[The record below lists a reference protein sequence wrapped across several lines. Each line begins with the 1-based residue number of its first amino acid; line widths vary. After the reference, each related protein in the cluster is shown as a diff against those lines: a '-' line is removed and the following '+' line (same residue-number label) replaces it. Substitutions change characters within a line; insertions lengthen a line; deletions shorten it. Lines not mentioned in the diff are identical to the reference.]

1 MRVLIKPLS
10 KLNITMLSESQVNT
24 IMKDIFLIKRAR
36 KLMQQSRPLPIDT
49 VMQLNILERQLR
61 VRVHN
66 VLLDLVRSKQ
76 IKRTKFEGQF
86 LLC

>member
-10 KLNITMLSESQVNT
+10 KLSITMLSESQVNT

-61 VRVHN
+61 VP
-66 VLLDLVRSKQ
+66 SKEFDKFFTIA
-76 IKRTKFEGQF
+76 IKDMNSANSW
-86 LLC
+86 

>member
-36 KLMQQSRPLPIDT
+36 KLMQQTRPLPIDT

-61 VRVHN
+61 VP
-66 VLLDLVRSKQ
+66 SKEFDEFFEVA
-76 IKRTKFEGQF
+76 IKDMNIASMWK
-86 LLC
+86 

>member
-36 KLMQQSRPLPIDT
+36 KLMQQTRPLPIDT
-49 VMQLNILERQLR
+49 VMQLNILERQLKTP
-61 VRVHN
+61 
-66 VLLDLVRSKQ
+66 SKEFDEFFIIA
-76 IKRTKFEGQF
+76 IKDMNSANSW
-86 LLC
+86 

>member
-10 KLNITMLSESQVNT
+10 KLNITMFSESQVNT

-49 VMQLNILERQLR
+49 VMQLNILERQLKTP
-61 VRVHN
+61 
-66 VLLDLVRSKQ
+66 SKEFDEFFIIA
-76 IKRTKFEGQF
+76 IKDMNSANSW
-86 LLC
+86 

>member
-10 KLNITMLSESQVNT
+10 KLSITMLSESQVNT

-49 VMQLNILERQLR
+49 VMQLNILERQLKTP
-61 VRVHN
+61 
-66 VLLDLVRSKQ
+66 SKEFDEFFIIA
-76 IKRTKFEGQF
+76 IKDMNSANSW
-86 LLC
+86 

>member
-36 KLMQQSRPLPIDT
+36 KLMQQSRPLPIGT

-61 VRVHN
+61 VP
-66 VLLDLVRSKQ
+66 SKEFDEFFEVA
-76 IKRTKFEGQF
+76 IKDMNIASMWK
-86 LLC
+86 

>member
-61 VRVHN
+61 VP
-66 VLLDLVRSKQ
+66 SKEFDEFFEVA
-76 IKRTKFEGQF
+76 IKDMNIANSW
-86 LLC
+86 

>member
-10 KLNITMLSESQVNT
+10 KLSITMLSESQVNT

-61 VRVHN
+61 VP
-66 VLLDLVRSKQ
+66 SKEFDEFFIIA
-76 IKRTKFEGQF
+76 IKDMNSANSW
-86 LLC
+86 

>member
-61 VRVHN
+61 VP
-66 VLLDLVRSKQ
+66 SKEFDEFFIIA
-76 IKRTKFEGQF
+76 IKDMNSANSW
-86 LLC
+86 

>member
-1 MRVLIKPLS
+1 
-10 KLNITMLSESQVNT
+10 MLSESQVNT

-61 VRVHN
+61 VP
-66 VLLDLVRSKQ
+66 SKEFDKFFTIA
-76 IKRTKFEGQF
+76 IKGMNSANSW
-86 LLC
+86 

>member
-61 VRVHN
+61 VP
-66 VLLDLVRSKQ
+66 SKEFDEFFEVA
-76 IKRTKFEGQF
+76 IKDMNIASMWK
-86 LLC
+86 

>member
-1 MRVLIKPLS
+1 
-10 KLNITMLSESQVNT
+10 MLSESQVNT

-61 VRVHN
+61 VP
-66 VLLDLVRSKQ
+66 SKEFDEFFIIA
-76 IKRTKFEGQF
+76 IKDMNSANSW
-86 LLC
+86 

>member
-49 VMQLNILERQLR
+49 VMQLNILERQLKTP
-61 VRVHN
+61 
-66 VLLDLVRSKQ
+66 SKEFDEFFIIA
-76 IKRTKFEGQF
+76 IKDMNSANSW
-86 LLC
+86 

>member
-36 KLMQQSRPLPIDT
+36 KLMQQTRPLPIDT
-49 VMQLNILERQLR
+49 VMQLNILERQLKMP
-61 VRVHN
+61 
-66 VLLDLVRSKQ
+66 SKEFDEFFTIA
-76 IKRTKFEGQF
+76 IKDMNSANSW
-86 LLC
+86 

>member
-49 VMQLNILERQLR
+49 VMQLKYPRKTVKNA
-61 VRVHN
+61 VKGV
-66 VLLDLVRSKQ
+66 
-76 IKRTKFEGQF
+76 
-86 LLC
+86 